1 MNKIFWGLL
10 FLMFDINIGSV
21 SIIPDFI
28 GYILIYLGMKEMG
41 AEQTFSKAKPWMI
54 ASVIFA
60 VVFWLPLWGEGIAVL
75 AMLVGTVLH
84 LTVTN
89 YVVQGVDERANGDVD
104 TAGLHKAWTVMAV
117 CQVLSVLLIWLGW
130 LAAIAAIVSFVAAIV
145 FVVSFHGCKKQLEG

>member
-89 YVVQGVDERANGDVD
+89 YIVQGVDERANGYPD
-104 TAGLHKAWTVMAV
+104 TAGLHKAWNVMAV
-117 CQVLSVLLIWLGW
+117 CQVLSLLLIWLGLW
-130 LAAIAAIVSFVAAIV
+130 AIIAVIISFVAAIA
-145 FVVSFHGCKKQLEG
+145 FIVSFHSCKKQLGE

>member
-28 GYILIYLGMKEMG
+28 GYILIYVGMQQMG
-41 AEQTFSKAKPWMI
+41 AEQTFSKAKPWMM
-54 ASVIFA
+54 AAFIFA
-60 VVFWLPLWGEGIAVL
+60 IVFWLPLWGEGMSVIG
-75 AMLVGTVLH
+75 MLIGTVLH

-89 YVVQGVDERANGDVD
+89 YIVQGVDERANGDVD

-117 CQVLSVLLIWLGW
+117 CQVLSILLIWLGW
-130 LAAIAAIVSFVAAIV
+130 LAVIAAVISFVAAIV
-145 FVVSFHGCKKQLEG
+145 FIVSYHRCKGQLEG

>member
-60 VVFWLPLWGEGIAVL
+60 VVFWFPLWGEGISVL

-89 YVVQGVDERANGDVD
+89 YIVLAVDERANGNVD

-130 LAAIAAIVSFVAAIV
+130 LAVIAAIISFVAAIV

>member
-54 ASVIFA
+54 AA
-60 VVFWLPLWGEGIAVL
+60 VVVAILFWIPLWGEGMSVIA
-75 AMLVGTVLH
+75 ALVGTVLH
-84 LTVTN
+84 LSVTN
-89 YVVQGVDERANGDVD
+89 YIVQGVDERANGYPD

-117 CQVLSVLLIWLGW
+117 CQVLSLLLIWLGW
-130 LAAIAAIVSFVAAIV
+130 LAVIAAVISFVAAIV
-145 FVVSFHGCKKQLEG
+145 FVVIYHGCKKQLEE